1 MKFKLISCLVIVG
14 ILAAPFT
21 VAAQSTTS
29 PLAILNDLERVL
41 YGEAQSGALL
51 QSGRRDRAGN
61 FGSVQSGPVM
71 TRIDHIDEYLSG
83 DIQGTGLKL
92 QLNLVEWG
100 F

>member
-51 QSGRRDRAGN
+51 SRVEEIELEI

-71 TRIDHIDEYLSG
+71 TRIDRIDEYLSG